1 MAHRI
6 YRMTENAWNEGMI
19 WDDAINNG
27 ELETVAE
34 FETIEEAINYFETE
48 LNGDYEH
55 YGVE

>member
-6 YRMTENAWNEGMI
+6 YRMTENAWNGGMI
-19 WDDAINNG
+19 WDDAINDG

-34 FETIEEAINYFETE
+34 FESIEEAIDYFETV
-48 LNGDYEH
+48 LNGDSEH